1 MSQSGSEVFVLQH
14 LIIPVVMSGGV
25 GSRLWPLSRR
35 SKPKQLQ
42 SLTSKVTM
50 LQDTLARAAGAS
62 ADIEF
67 GAPILVANQ
76 RHCSVIEAQLDEL
89 GVGEYSLVLEPEGRN
104 TAPVVAIAA
113 DLANARPDALILV
126 LPADHHI
133 KDVET
138 FRAAICDGA
147 KLAQDGKLVT
157 FGVQPTGPETGFGYI
172 RAGAD
177 LGTGFEVDA
186 FVEKP
191 NEETAQRYLNEGNYF
206 WNAGIFLFR
215 ADTVLREMDTC
226 CRALSEAARSALHAA
241 DRKGQTLHLDADLFA
256 ACPSDS
262 FDYAVMEKTDHAA
275 VVPIDVGWS
284 DVGAWNAL
292 WEMAEKDDHG
302 NACVGDVTLID
313 GENLY
318 VRGDGIRVA
327 TVGVS
332 DLIVVATAD
341 AVLVLPRDR
350 AQDVKLIVDQL
361 AKEGL
366 DELL

>member
-1 MSQSGSEVFVLQH
+1 LQH
-14 LIIPVVMSGGV
+14 LIIPVIMSGGV

-42 SLTSKVTM
+42 SLTGKKTM
-50 LQDTLARAAGAS
+50 LQDTLSRATGSS
-62 ADIEF
+62 ADVEF

-76 RHCSVIEAQLDEL
+76 RHGSVIEAQLSEL
-89 GVGEYSLVLEPEGRN
+89 GVSKFSLVLEPEGRN

-113 DLANARPDALILV
+113 DLANIQDDALILV

-133 KDVET
+133 KDVDG
-138 FRAAICDGA
+138 FRAAISHGA
-147 KLAQDGKLVT
+147 KLAQQGKLVT

-172 RAGAD
+172 RAGA
-177 LGTGFEVDA
+177 GCGAGFDVDA

-191 NEETAQRYLNEGNYF
+191 DEDTAKQYLREGNYF

-215 ADTVLREMDTC
+215 ADTVLEEMDQC
-226 CRALSEAARSALHAA
+226 CRALSEGARSALHAA
-241 DRKGQTLHLDADLFA
+241 DRDGQTLSLDADLFA

-262 FDYAVMEKTDHAA
+262 FDYAVMEKTQHAA

-284 DVGAWNAL
+284 DVGAWSAL
-292 WEMAEKDDHG
+292 WEMAEKDDRG
-302 NACVGDVTLID
+302 NACEGDVTLIEGD
-313 GENLY
+313 NLY

-332 DLIVVATAD
+332 DLIIVATAD

-350 AQDVKLIVDQL
+350 AQDVKSIVDR
-361 AKEGL
+361 L
-366 DELL
+366 DGESLDDLL